1 MVDEEDKKEEKFDFD
16 ATGEALGYISLE
28 QARVVAMRAARDNP
42 GNYGRAFEG
51 VRMVF
56 DIVEQEEGE
65 DYYIVT
71 LSFRPEGDY
80 TGTPGQEQ
88 FFIEKEGTVAHRQ
101 VRSLPRGGA
110 RAAIPGLSG
119 GHRPR
124 DCGHLGGRGGV
135 RRREHRWRR

>member
-16 ATGEALGYISLE
+16 AAGEAVGYISLE

-56 DIVEQEEGE
+56 DVVEQEDGE

-71 LSFRPEGDY
+71 LSFRPEGDFN
-80 TGTPGQEQ
+80 GTPGQEQ
-88 FFIEKEGTVAHRQ
+88 FFMEKEGTVAHR
-101 VRSLPRGGA
+101 
-110 RAAIPGLSG
+110 
-119 GHRPR
+119 
-124 DCGHLGGRGGV
+124 
-135 RRREHRWRR
+135 